1 MSCNFSSHTR
11 YDGCKMSWKFRIVLT
26 VLVSLLL
33 NYLVL
38 GLYARAVLVSLF
50 LLLLWW
56 KNRGV
61 RVSSATTSYGRSR
74 EAITHVAGERKA
86 CKIYP
91 FCPSIIDFHR
101 KFEDELTVFLHLL
114 GTRFAQPRLH
124 RLDESVN
131 FESEKD
137 GGERYSLDL
146 CWLLR
151 HFADNASKY
160 ALLLTSTASH
170 QKDLKKLNGK
180 IEYFGLAEL
189 MANLKNWQDSIH
201 IDTIASLANF
211 LHTRCT
217 SLSMRLSGRM
227 LNVYLTNL
235 AEGGSTSEECRTMT
249 LEFMQ
254 DGLMLAEIIC
264 MLTKSRVSLF
274 LREIYIYIY
283 TVVEENFAIKICF
296 VDEPYQQ
303 KLNMQNIFYIEYI

>member
-1 MSCNFSSHTR
+1 M
-11 YDGCKMSWKFRIVLT
+11 LT

-38 GLYARAVLVSLF
+38 GLYARAALVSLF

-56 KNRGV
+56 KNCGV
-61 RVSSATTSYGRSR
+61 RVSSATITSHGLSR

-124 RLDESVN
+124 RLDEGVE
-131 FESEKD
+131 FENEED

-170 QKDLKKLNGK
+170 QKDLKKLDGK

-189 MANLKNWQDSIH
+189 MANLMNWQDSIH
-201 IDTIASLANF
+201 VDTIASLANF

-217 SLSMRLSGRM
+217 SLSRRLSGRM

-235 AEGGSTSEECRTMT
+235 AEGGSTSEECRTLT
-249 LEFMQ
+249 SEFMQ
-254 DGLMLAEIIC
+254 DGLMLVEIIC
-264 MLTKSRVSLF
+264 MLTKSRVSPF
-274 LREIYIYIY
+274 FER
-283 TVVEENFAIKICF
+283 
-296 VDEPYQQ
+296 
-303 KLNMQNIFYIEYI
+303 NIVRVCIL